1 MRLNSLDAKNAK
13 EAMLC
18 TAERTIFLTVGTTRE
33 YQGEIKEI
41 KTYDRPTGRT
51 TYRDAINSAEKERAV
66 VVLRN
71 VRKKKFDF
79 LESWNNSQFFR
90 QLF

>member
-1 MRLNSLDAKNAK
+1 MRKDQQWWGGGSDERMRLNSLGAQKAK

-41 KTYDRPTGRT
+41 KTYDRPM
-51 TYRDAINSAEKERAV
+51 
-66 VVLRN
+66 
-71 VRKKKFDF
+71 VR
-79 LESWNNSQFFR
+79 E
-90 QLF
+90 